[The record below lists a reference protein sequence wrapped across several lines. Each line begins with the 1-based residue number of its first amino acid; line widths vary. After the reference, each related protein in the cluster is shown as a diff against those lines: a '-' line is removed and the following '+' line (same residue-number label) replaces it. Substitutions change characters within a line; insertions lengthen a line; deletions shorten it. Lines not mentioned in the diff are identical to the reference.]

1 MVRKSFFPV
10 LLVCVFLLTG
20 CPENYLEEKAL
31 TIHDSVLTV
40 DTHVDTPT
48 IFTLVDQDFDLS
60 VRHDP
65 HQTDTKVD
73 FPRMQDGGIDA
84 IFFAA
89 FVWQRER
96 TPEGN
101 ATAIK
106 EAQAMLDGI
115 HNNLELYPDLAE
127 LALTP
132 DDAYRLEKDGK
143 RAVFICI
150 ENGYAIGN
158 DLSLIEEYYD
168 QGVRYMGLCHFSNND
183 ICDSSTDP
191 EGPEHDGLSDFG
203 RDVVAEMNRLGMM
216 VDVSH
221 ISDEAFYDVLEIS
234 TAPVIASHSGTRAIY
249 DYPRH
254 MNDDM
259 LKKLAENGGV
269 IQVLFMYVIEPD
281 SEDPDKLATVADV
294 VDHIDHIVEV
304 AGIDHVG
311 IGSDFDGGGEVEGCF
326 DVSEMPNITIELVK
340 RGYSEDQIRKIWG
353 GNIMRVFKEVEES
366 AGK

>member
-1 MVRKSFFPV
+1 MRTSYSIA
-10 LLVCVFLLTG
+10 VFLCLFLFTG
-20 CPENYLEEKAL
+20 CPDNSIEEKAL
-31 TIHDSVLTV
+31 RIHERILTV

-48 IFTLVDQDFDLS
+48 IFTLRDQDFDLS

-65 HQTDTKVD
+65 YETSTKVD
-73 FPRMQDGGIDA
+73 YPRMQDGGLDA

-96 TPEGN
+96 TPDGN
-101 ATAIK
+101 ADAIQ
-106 EAQAMLDGI
+106 EAQEMLDGI
-115 HNNLELYPDLAE
+115 HDNLELYPDMAE

-143 RAVFICI
+143 QAVFICI

-158 DLSLIEEYYD
+158 DLSLIEEYYN

-183 ICDSSTDP
+183 ICDSATDP
-191 EGPEHDGLSDFG
+191 EGPEHNGLSNFG
-203 RDVVAEMNRLGMM
+203 REVVSEMNRLGMM

-221 ISDEAFYDVLEIS
+221 ISDEAFYDVLEVS
-234 TAPVIASHSGTRAIY
+234 TTPVIASHSGTRAIH

-281 SEDPDKLATVADV
+281 PQDPQKLATVVDV

-304 AGIDHVG
+304 IGVDHVG

-326 DVSEMPNITIELVK
+326 DVSQMTNITIELVK
-340 RGYSEDQIRKIWG
+340 RGYSEEHIRKIWG
-353 GNIMRVFKEVEES
+353 GNFMRVFKEVEEF
-366 AGK
+366 AQK

>member
-1 MVRKSFFPV
+1 VRTSYSIA
-10 LLVCVFLLTG
+10 VFLCLFLFTG
-20 CPENYLEEKAL
+20 CPDNSIEERAL
-31 TIHDSVLTV
+31 RIHERILTV

-48 IFTLVDQDFDLS
+48 IFTLRDQDFDLS

-65 HQTDTKVD
+65 YETSTKVD
-73 FPRMQDGGIDA
+73 YPRMQDGGLDA

-96 TPEGN
+96 TPDGN
-101 ATAIK
+101 ANAIQ
-106 EAQAMLDGI
+106 EAQEMLDGI
-115 HNNLELYPDLAE
+115 HDNLELYPDMAE

-143 RAVFICI
+143 RAIFICI

-158 DLSLIEEYYD
+158 DLSLIEEYYN

-183 ICDSSTDP
+183 ICDSATDP
-191 EGPEHDGLSDFG
+191 EGPEHNGLSDFG
-203 RDVVAEMNRLGMM
+203 REVVSEMNRLGMM

-221 ISDEAFYDVLEIS
+221 ISDEAFYDVLEVS
-234 TAPVIASHSGTRAIY
+234 TTPVIASHSGTRAIH

-281 SEDPDKLATVADV
+281 PQDPQKLATVVDV

-304 AGIDHVG
+304 TGINHVG

-326 DVSEMPNITIELVK
+326 DVSQMTNITIELVK
-340 RGYSEDQIRKIWG
+340 RGYSEEHIRKIWG
-353 GNIMRVFKEVEES
+353 GNFMRVFKEVEEF
-366 AGK
+366 AQK